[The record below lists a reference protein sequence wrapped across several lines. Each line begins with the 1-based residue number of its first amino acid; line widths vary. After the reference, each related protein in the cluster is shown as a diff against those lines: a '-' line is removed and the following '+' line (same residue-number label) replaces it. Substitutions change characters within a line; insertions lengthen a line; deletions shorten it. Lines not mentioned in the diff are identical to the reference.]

1 MMENLMMRKE
11 TLQDVLEFIEKN
23 YNIHYSD
30 IHALI
35 CYFLKRIDDY
45 LEWIEDIKMI
55 SGTSEHLIQLL
66 LSNIIINFSWIDFCV
81 YESGESA
88 QSFILAQ
95 LKNNYLQHKTQLTHT
110 YETDF
115 IIVFL
120 LLGTEL
126 VRIYENKENHSHC
139 TIYLDE

>member
-1 MMENLMMRKE
+1 MKENLMMKKE
-11 TLQDVLEFIEKN
+11 TVQDVLEFIEKN

-35 CYFLKRIDDY
+35 CFFLKRIDDY
-45 LEWIEDIKMI
+45 LEWLEDIKMI
-55 SGTSEHLIQLL
+55 SRTSEHLIQLL

-120 LLGTEL
+120 LLAIEL

>member
-1 MMENLMMRKE
+1 MMKKE
-11 TLQDVLEFIEKN
+11 TVQDVLEFIEKN

-35 CYFLKRIDDY
+35 CFFLKRIDDY
-45 LEWIEDIKMI
+45 LEWLEDIKMI
-55 SGTSEHLIQLL
+55 SRTSEHLIQLL

-120 LLGTEL
+120 LLAIEL